1 MNKAS
6 IRVESLVIPTYPEPA
21 KEEMPLFAEYR
32 VHQRSTGRPYPN
44 KATLDVDRQHR
55 QDKSYTV
62 VHLENEFL
70 DVLVMP
76 EIGGKIYAAKDKTTG
91 YDFFYRQHVVKPG
104 LIGAFGSWVSGGV
117 EFNWPFHHRPSSF
130 LPCDYELE
138 ECEDGSVVCWLSE
151 HDPVD
156 RMKGMVGVAL
166 RPGASYLET
175 RVRLCNRTETMK
187 SFLWWENAAVP
198 VGEQYQI
205 FFPKDVTYVNF
216 HYLDSRISY
225 PIAGDATYNGID
237 MKTARDISMHKN
249 TRDATSYF
257 ACASKY
263 DFFGGYDHGKD
274 CGVVHIADH
283 HISPGKKMFTWGYN
297 QLSKNWENTLTD
309 TDGQYAEL
317 MAGSY
322 TDNQPNF
329 SWLEPYE
336 TKEFSQYWYPI
347 TKIGIP
353 DFANLH
359 CAISLRPDK
368 IFIEPTQTL
377 KDAHVTVTAGG
388 KTLLSQ
394 DVTLNA
400 ASPVEL
406 SWTRPDA
413 LVSITITASGKTVA
427 SYTEEKPDNLKKP
440 PVKDPMPLAAEV
452 QSADELY
459 LAGLHVEQYRDPAVM
474 PDAYWLEGLKRD
486 PQHAGCLLGMA
497 SYCYRM
503 ARFAEA
509 ERYARRA
516 IARLTKFNARIPCGD
531 AYYQL
536 GLILEAEGKA
546 EEAYDNYRQAAWV
559 GSSVAKAMTRA
570 ACIDL
575 ARGDYDEAI
584 AHAKQVLA
592 HDMKN
597 PLAPVVL
604 ALSFHALGDEEA
616 AAALIRT
623 ALRDDCFHMLLR
635 WLSGMDRSRFFSKME
650 SEPAQ
655 TTLDMAFDLLSMGQS
670 ALTEQ
675 LLTDF
680 GAHCGHT
687 VMTALTLAYAQH
699 LQGKDAQDA
708 FAIAKDA
715 PVGDTFPVRLGELAV
730 LHFALD
736 SGFRRAAFLLGCEYY
751 DKRQYALAGALF
763 EQAVKDE
770 PDNYMTYRS
779 LAIAYHSHLGREE
792 EAMPLMRKALSMTD
806 SEEVLYET
814 AILMDQQNAA
824 PEDKIALLAPR
835 AASMHRDDLFV
846 ELAKAYNQARQPEKA
861 RETLLGHVF
870 TACEGGEHAIADQY
884 MFSFFQ
890 QGMQAA
896 QTGDY
901 ETALAAFEQALTLP
915 ASLGAGIW
923 NRCKYV
929 PYQYQMALCL
939 EKLGKKS
946 EADEIFREILDIE
959 IEFFSKMHLREL
971 PYYQARA
978 AEHLGLQ
985 QKAWNLMGKAKR
997 VWTSELEKIDNG
1009 FFATT
1014 PFFISF
1020 AQPASALRKAYYGY
1034 LLGLVSL
1041 YEGEETQAADWF
1053 RMSSRINSDHL
1064 FGQYFKNML
1073 ADKGF

>member
-6 IRVESLVIPTYPEPA
+6 IRVESLVLPTYPEPA

-55 QDKSYTV
+55 QDKTYTV
-62 VHLENEFL
+62 VHLENEYL

-76 EIGGKIYAAKDKTTG
+76 QIGGKIYAAKDKTTG

-138 ECEDGSVVCWLSE
+138 ECDDGSVICWLSE
-151 HDPVD
+151 HDPID
-156 RMKGMVGVAL
+156 RMKGTVGVVL

-175 RVRLCNRTETMK
+175 RVKLCNRTETTK

-263 DFFGGYDHGKD
+263 DFFGGYDHGRH

-283 HISPGKKMFTWGYN
+283 HIAPGKKMFTWGYN

-353 DFANLH
+353 DYANLR
-359 CAISLRPDK
+359 CAIALREDK
-368 IFIEPTQTL
+368 ILLEPTQSFGE
-377 KDAHVTVTAGG
+377 ASVQVTANG
-388 KTLLSQ
+388 KSIVSQ
-394 DVTLNA
+394 NVTLTA
-400 ASPVEL
+400 ACPVEL

-413 LVSITITASGKTVA
+413 LITITVTANGKTVA

-459 LAGLHVEQYRDPAVM
+459 MAGLHVEQYRDPAVM

-486 PQHAGCLLGMA
+486 PQHAGCLLAMA
-497 SYCYRM
+497 GYCYRM
-503 ARFAEA
+503 ARFSEA
-509 ERYARRA
+509 EQYARRA
-516 IARLTKFNARIPCGD
+516 VARLTKFNARIPCGD

-536 GLILEAEGKA
+536 GLILEAEGKTD
-546 EEAYDNYRQAAWV
+546 EAYDYYRQAAWV
-559 GSSVAKAMTRA
+559 GSSVAKAMARA

-575 ARGDYDEAI
+575 ARGDFDEAI
-584 AHAKQVLA
+584 EHAKQVLA
-592 HDMKN
+592 HDGKN

-604 ALSFHALGDEEA
+604 ALSHRALGDEKAAEHIIEA
-616 AAALIRT
+616 SLK
-623 ALRDDCFHMLLR
+623 DDCFQMLLR
-635 WLSGMDRSRFFSKME
+635 WLSPMDKNRFFSKMD
-650 SEPAQ
+650 SEAAQ
-655 TTLDMAFDLLSMGQS
+655 TTLDMAFDLLSMGQY

-675 LLTDF
+675 LLTEL
-680 GAHCGHT
+680 GSARGHT

-699 LQGKDAQDA
+699 LQGKAATASLSQA
-708 FAIAKDA
+708 EAA
-715 PVGDTFPVRLGELAV
+715 PVGDTFPVRLGELRV
-730 LHFALD
+730 LQFALD
-736 SGFRRAAFLLGCEYY
+736 AGFKRAALLLGSEYY
-751 DKRQYALAGALF
+751 DKRQYALAGTLF
-763 EQAVKDE
+763 ERAVKDE
-770 PDNYMTYRS
+770 PENYMTYRC
-779 LAIAYHSHLGREE
+779 LAVACHSHLGRED
-792 EAMPLMRKALSMTD
+792 EALPLMKKALSMTD

-814 AILMDQQNAA
+814 LVLMDQQNAA

-835 AASMHRDDLFV
+835 AAAMHRDDLFV
-846 ELAKAYNQARQPEKA
+846 ELAKAYNQARRPEMA
-861 RETLLGHVF
+861 RKTLLSHVF

-890 QGMQAA
+890 EGMQAELA
-896 QTGDY
+896 GDY
-901 ETALAAFEQALTLP
+901 EAALSTFEQALTLP

-929 PYQYQMALCL
+929 PYQYHIAVCS
-939 EKLGKKS
+939 EKLGNKEK
-946 EADEIFREILDIE
+946 AAALFREILDIE
-959 IEFFSKMHLREL
+959 IEFFSRMHLREL
-971 PYYQARA
+971 PYYQALS
-978 AEHLGLQ
+978 AEHLGLPQ
-985 QKAWNLMGKAKR
+985 RAWNLMGKAKR
-997 VWTSELEKIDNG
+997 VWSAELEKKDNG

-1020 AQPASALRKAYYGY
+1020 AQPASELRKAYYGY

-1041 YEGEETQAADWF
+1041 YEGEEKQAADWF
-1053 RMSSRINSDHL
+1053 RLSSQINSDHL
-1064 FGQYFKNML
+1064 FCQYFKNEL
-1073 ADKGF
+1073 EDRGF